1 MGKGGVMMRE
11 IKFRARSAKT
21 SCSWVYGYF
30 LINQFGEPTICGK
43 DFAEKIIK
51 ETVGQYT
58 GLWDKNNVDIYEGD
72 ILKRGETTD
81 RVIFEDGAFCIRF
94 YSKGFKNTYTKTMC
108 EAIKNT
114 RNRWEIIGNIYEHK
128 HLLEEK

>member
-1 MGKGGVMMRE
+1 MRR
-11 IKFRARSAKT
+11 IMFRAKT
-21 SCSWVYGYF
+21 KDGYSD
-30 LINQFGEPTICGK
+30 NGK
-43 DFAEKIIK
+43 FWYWNLLDMFSQDYFYSLDW
-51 ETVGQYT
+51 ETVGQNT
-58 GLWDKNNVDIYEGD
+58 GLKDSKEVEIFEGD

-81 RVIFEDGAFCIRF
+81 RVIFEYGAFCIRF